1 MIGLFQKKIF
11 SLSRTC
17 WEYQFFFGFYP
28 PGFPVKKINLPWST
42 WNFPFFCI
50 NPPWKSTFFPQF
62 LVFPPPE
69 FQWFLLYLPEFSSN
83 STHGVF
89 SECYEMLPTMLKHS
103 KKNHEENSPVTS
115 LILVVTEHTR
125 STPIKTF
132 IIMPNLFVIT
142 LCTQISIVL
151 TALTLCTTHLANGW
165 HKIWVPSN
173 RAIVRT
179 RIVEELQFR
188 RARCTLVCVRT
199 DARSTRMVTWSTR
212 LRFTMLVIFSRAIFR
227 ALARIDV
234 QEVAAVAFQTVSGA
248 WSETRGACWV
258 TVAAWVLR

>member
-1 MIGLFQKKIF
+1 MIGSFVFFLTWNHDDSKYYIT
-11 SLSRTC
+11 SRTC

-50 NPPWKSTFFPQF
+50 NPPWKSP
-62 LVFPPPE
+62 VI
-69 FQWFLLYLPEFSSN
+69 SSN
-83 STHGVF
+83 STHGVV